1 VARALLVACQ
11 VQPWQVMVM
20 RFVRDIVSARQQA
33 AGFPLVGLFAKS
45 LLLGATMLHPAI
57 ASAAEPRLLQ
67 AVPPEYPPAA
77 LRKQQQGW
85 VEVEFTVGVDG
96 KVRDAAVVKSEPPRV
111 FDREAVR
118 AIQRSSFEPANEGG
132 KPVEARARR
141 KVEFR
146 L

>member
-1 VARALLVACQ
+1 MLSFPTRSPRRHGA
-11 VQPWQVMVM
+11 PVM
-20 RFVRDIVSARQQA
+20 
-33 AGFPLVGLFAKS
+33 PLVGVLAKA
-45 LLLGATMLHPAI
+45 LLLAAAMLHPAI
-57 ASAAEPRLLQ
+57 ASASEPKLVQ
-67 AVPPEYPPAA
+67 AAQPEYPVAA

-96 KVRDAAVVKSEPPRV
+96 KVRDAAVVKADPPRV

-118 AIQRSSFEPANEGG
+118 AIQRSSFEPANAGG
-132 KPVEARARR
+132 KPVEARSRR

>member
-1 VARALLVACQ
+1 MPL
-11 VQPWQVMVM
+11 
-20 RFVRDIVSARQQA
+20 VRDTLPGRPQA
-33 AGFPLVGLFAKS
+33 AGFPLVGVLAKA
-45 LLLGATMLHPAI
+45 LLLASTMLHPAI
-57 ASAAEPRLLQ
+57 ASAADPKLVQ

-96 KVRDAAVVKSEPPRV
+96 KVRDAAVVKADPPRV

-118 AIQRSSFEPANEGG
+118 SIQRSSFEPANDGG
-132 KPVEARARR
+132 KPVEARTRR
-141 KVEFR
+141 KIEFR

>member
-1 VARALLVACQ
+1 
-11 VQPWQVMVM
+11 MHT
-20 RFVRDIVSARQQA
+20 VRVHAPRKGGASSL
-33 AGFPLVGLFAKS
+33 PLVGILAKA
-45 LLLGATMLHPAI
+45 LLLGAAMLHPAI
-57 ASAAEPRLLQ
+57 ASAAEPKLVQ
-67 AVPPEYPPAA
+67 AAQPEYPTAA

-96 KVRDAAVVKSEPPRV
+96 KVRDAAVVKAEPPRV

-118 AIQRSSFEPANEGG
+118 AIQRSSFSPAQDGG

-141 KVEFR
+141 KIEFR